1 MPDPDDAILSERL
14 PIGKDG
20 REQIEV
26 TIQMH
31 FTAENTDMIVGAAYA
46 SELGIVST
54 QPHAKRLVM
63 LPYRLSV
70 LEERLYDDLTAYVA
84 TCPTFELAL
93 GSRIMSAYPVNTTS
107 AAAQSWAIVD
117 EDGRILFGRNEE
129 LAAGATGQEIRL
141 ALNSRTI

>member
-1 MPDPDDAILSERL
+1 
-14 PIGKDG
+14 
-20 REQIEV
+20 
-26 TIQMH
+26 
-31 FTAENTDMIVGAAYA
+31 
-46 SELGIVST
+46 
-54 QPHAKRLVM
+54 M

-84 TCPTFELAL
+84 TYPTFELAL

-107 AAAQSWAIVD
+107 AAAQSWAIVA